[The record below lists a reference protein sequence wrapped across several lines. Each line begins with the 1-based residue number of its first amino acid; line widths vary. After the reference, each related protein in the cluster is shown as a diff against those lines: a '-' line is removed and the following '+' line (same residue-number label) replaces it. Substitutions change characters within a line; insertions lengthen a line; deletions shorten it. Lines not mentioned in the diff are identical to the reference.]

1 MNDDRASDF
10 EVVGFDGTPF
20 VECGRSLPVVRRK
33 ADGMHAVL
41 RLSTRG
47 SPSAWHSAEE
57 ADEFAAAGRWT
68 RLSAPLELPR
78 PHAAGSGGPLD
89 RRPMVVYAARTFLDA
104 AGLVEWPTR
113 VRDEAFAWRPLDP
126 DRDSV
131 RASAGFDDT
140 VVGLMDEWASALL
153 DRFDENFRR
162 GSHLEPLH
170 RIADFALC
178 AAESRPLRWKAYTR
192 LAIAQKPDVV
202 RPTFDRFIKPEFP
215 GATWENLMNDIQ
227 DLGDVL
233 KRPVPPAATKEKLKG
248 IANLGP
254 IDLKLVG

>member
-1 MNDDRASDF
+1 MNHLDADDLD
-10 EVVGFDGTPF
+10 VVGFNGTPI
-20 VECGRSLPVVRRK
+20 ECGRSFPVVRRK
-33 ADGMHAVL
+33 SDGMQAVL
-41 RLSTRG
+41 KLSARG
-47 SPSAWHSAEE
+47 APLSWVHAEE
-57 ADEFAAAGRWT
+57 AAEFAAAGRWT
-68 RLSAPLELPR
+68 RLLTPLELPR
-78 PHAAGSGGPLD
+78 PGNANPEGSLD
-89 RRPMVVYAARTFLDA
+89 RQPMVVYAARSFLDA
-104 AGLVEWPTR
+104 AGLIQWPTR
-113 VRDEAFAWRPLDP
+113 VRDEAFEWRPLDP

-140 VVGLMDEWASALL
+140 VVGLMDEWAGALL

-215 GATWENLMNDIQ
+215 GATWEKLMNDIQ

-248 IANLGP
+248 IANVGP